1 MATLTILFL
10 IWTTLVVV
18 YIGHLRQALH
28 FYMGVEL
35 PRRRLI
41 LLVVPLAGVVLR
53 EVMRGLYLAVRR
65 IDTEF
70 LPSKREN
77 YLMST
82 IFGETLSELAQ
93 KAQSDDSHLQIFDF
107 EIYEKNVPTMQP
119 DVSEVIL
126 PSGELFRYK
135 VDVTL
140 YEISTSHCLEGEA
153 DE

>member
-1 MATLTILFL
+1 
-10 IWTTLVVV
+10 
-18 YIGHLRQALH
+18 
-28 FYMGVEL
+28 
-35 PRRRLI
+35 
-41 LLVVPLAGVVLR
+41 
-53 EVMRGLYLAVRR
+53 
-65 IDTEF
+65 
-70 LPSKREN
+70 
-77 YLMST
+77 MST

-93 KAQSDDSHLQIFDF
+93 KAQSGDSHLQIFDF
-107 EIYEKNVPTMQP
+107 EIYEKNVPTVQP